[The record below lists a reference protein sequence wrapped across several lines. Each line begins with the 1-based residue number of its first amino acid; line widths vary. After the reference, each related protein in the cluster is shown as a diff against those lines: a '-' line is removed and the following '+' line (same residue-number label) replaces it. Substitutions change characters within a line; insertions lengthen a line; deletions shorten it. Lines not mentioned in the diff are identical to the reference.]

1 MVALAC
7 SRNIWKDCRLG
18 SNLGQLTADNVGPM
32 LAEHNNSFTLFEQP
46 IDCPRHNRRSGGPK
60 LLKYC
65 SVEMNN
71 VRNPQ
76 AFGDSSHHSLAVA
89 AAPVR
94 QVNVQTVD
102 LSPQPHESQTQQC
115 VGEYELRFEEASLAA
130 RYQPIKMNM

>member
-1 MVALAC
+1 
-7 SRNIWKDCRLG
+7 
-18 SNLGQLTADNVGPM
+18 M
-32 LAEHNNSFTLFEQP
+32 LAEHYYAFTPFEQP
-46 IDCPRHNRRSGGPK
+46 IDCPRHNRRSSGPK
-60 LLKYC
+60 LLKNC

-76 AFGDSSHHSLAVA
+76 ALGDSSHHSLAVT

-94 QVNVQTVD
+94 QVNVQRID

-115 VGEYELRFEEASLAA
+115 EGEYELRFEEASLAA